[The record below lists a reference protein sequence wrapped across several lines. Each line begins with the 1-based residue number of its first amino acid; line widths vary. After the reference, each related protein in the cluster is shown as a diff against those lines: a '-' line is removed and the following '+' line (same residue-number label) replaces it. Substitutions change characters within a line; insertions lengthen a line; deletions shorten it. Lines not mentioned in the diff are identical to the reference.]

1 MAAWRYEIS
10 LLVLKKYFTR
20 WLRSFVKYFSTLE
33 RNFVSPR
40 GHLISIMYHTGMVGM
55 QLPQGYDEPAQIQD
69 AVSLV
74 ASALGTLLATGRS
87 LTPPPASCRETAQ
100 WDSGK
105 TLFE

>member
-1 MAAWRYEIS
+1 
-10 LLVLKKYFTR
+10 
-20 WLRSFVKYFSTLE
+20 
-33 RNFVSPR
+33 
-40 GHLISIMYHTGMVGM
+40 MYHIGMVGM
-55 QLPQGYDEPAQIQD
+55 QLPHVYDEPAQIQD

-74 ASALGTLLATGRS
+74 ATALGTLLATGRS